1 MKKLI
6 IGIAAFGLLSSCN
19 QMEGV
24 SGSNNDSTNAVKTEN
39 TYQAKIV
46 RDESI
51 TKENS
56 YSDFFLDSS
65 ILENYI
71 KQENIEAGN
80 AEKMR
85 GFYLVR
91 NNQFAWF
98 SSDGITEQ
106 ARALWSMHASGEQKA
121 QHKPPVRIEE
131 KMDSLLVNDSVSFSA
146 TDTSLLQTELALT
159 AQFVQLASANKGMVT
174 QENFYWLVPRKK
186 MDALQL
192 ADSML
197 NKQADSSLGENISE
211 YAALKNG
218 FQFYYTPVKNG
229 GWDSLSTL
237 KGLSK
242 GARAPQVTLLKKRLA
257 AAPTLYLHR
266 R

>member
-1 MKKLI
+1 MKKLM
-6 IGIAAFGLLSSCN
+6 IGIAALALLSACN

-24 SGSNNDSTNAVKTEN
+24 AGSNNDSTNTINTEN
-39 TYQAKIV
+39 RYKAKIV

-65 ILENYI
+65 TLENYL
-71 KQENIEAGN
+71 KQENIDAGN

-121 QHKPPVRIEE
+121 QHKPAVRIEE
-131 KMDSLLVNDSVSFSA
+131 KMDSLLVNDSVSFL
-146 TDTSLLQTELALT
+146 TPDTTLLQTELALT
-159 AQFVQLASANKGMVT
+159 AQFVQLASENKGVVT
-174 QENFYWLVPRKK
+174 QENLYWLVPRK
-186 MDALQL
+186 
-192 ADSML
+192 
-197 NKQADSSLGENISE
+197 
-211 YAALKNG
+211 
-218 FQFYYTPVKNG
+218 
-229 GWDSLSTL
+229 
-237 KGLSK
+237 
-242 GARAPQVTLLKKRLA
+242 
-257 AAPTLYLHR
+257 
-266 R
+266 